1 MAITT
6 NKEYL
11 TAVLSRFGA
20 SENDIDVILIDNS
33 LTGTATVD
41 APACKKAMYNS
52 MTSILRAGSVSEG
65 GYSMSWDIEA
75 AKSLKAEGLTY
86 KQIGERFGVTGVAI
100 WSAFRHRGLTRKN
113 KTRTA

>member
-75 AKSLKAEGLTY
+75 VKMWYDSLCKELGYVNVLKA
-86 KQIGERFGVTGVAI
+86 QIKDKSHL
-100 WSAFRHRGLTRKN
+100 W
-113 KTRTA
+113 